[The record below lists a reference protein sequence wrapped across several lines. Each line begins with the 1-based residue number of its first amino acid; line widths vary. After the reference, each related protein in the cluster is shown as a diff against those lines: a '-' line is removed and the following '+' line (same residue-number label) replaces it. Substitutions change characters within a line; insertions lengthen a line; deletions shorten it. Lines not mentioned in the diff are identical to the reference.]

1 MTLKGSANVT
11 ITLRRTTVE
20 ILRSRKR
27 GTAWDDYLLE
37 ATNRK
42 CGVEC
47 MNCGRWL
54 AANRTDTSQDI
65 LARDNGWKPMV
76 IYGEKTVG
84 FLCDEC
90 AKVK

>member
-1 MTLKGSANVT
+1 MAIKGTDKVT
-11 ITLRRTTVE
+11 ITLNRTTVKT
-20 ILRSRKR
+20 LRQRKK
-27 GTAWDDYLLE
+27 GTPWDEYLLN

-47 MNCGRWL
+47 MSCGRWL
-54 AANRTDTSQDI
+54 EANRTDTSQDT
-65 LARDNGWKPMV
+65 LARGNGWKSIV